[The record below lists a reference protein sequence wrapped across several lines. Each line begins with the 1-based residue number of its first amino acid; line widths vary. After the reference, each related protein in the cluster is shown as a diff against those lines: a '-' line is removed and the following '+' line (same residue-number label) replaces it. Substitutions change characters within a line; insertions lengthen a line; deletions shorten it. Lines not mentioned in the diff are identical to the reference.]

1 MAMEALRAHIQA
13 FSSLAPSALKDYEA
27 RLRQLVRDVAPEPE
41 PEAEPEQGS
50 GQGPPPE
57 VAAQLA
63 AAQRLLSV
71 LAGMA
76 AAHEDEEDDEE
87 EDEERVYVEAGS
99 DSYTRGKEEGWRAA
113 MGPRVLHFDLVS
125 PLRGGLWA
133 DRIWPSAT
141 VLAGHLDSHPGLV
154 EGRSVLEIGAG
165 AALPSVVAALRG
177 ARAQVVSDYPDELML
192 ANTRKN
198 LQTNLPPERYER
210 TAVVGHDWSTPPQ
223 PLLAALAGLDG
234 GDGPAGAAEGGGF
247 ELLLLSD
254 LLYSCEHEPILTVI
268 AATLSTAPRI
278 RCSFEPP

>member
-1 MAMEALRAHIQA
+1 MRIAGWGGGGVPGGGKMAVEALRAHIQA
-13 FSSLAPSALKDYEA
+13 FSSLGPSALKDYEA

-50 GQGPPPE
+50 REQGSREQGSGDGPDGLPPE
-57 VAAQLA
+57 VAAQLS

-76 AAHEDEEDDEE
+76 AAHEGEDEDED
-87 EDEERVYVEAGS
+87 EDEERVYVPIGS
-99 DSYTRGKEEGWRAA
+99 DSYTRGKEEGWREAA

-141 VLAGHLDSHPGLV
+141 VLATDLDAHPGLV

-177 ARAQVVSDYPDELML
+177 
-192 ANTRKN
+192 
-198 LQTNLPPERYER
+198 
-210 TAVVGHDWSTPPQ
+210 G
-223 PLLAALAGLDG
+223 
-234 GDGPAGAAEGGGF
+234 AGAGG
-247 ELLLLSD
+247 ERL
-254 LLYSCEHEPILTVI
+254 P
-268 AATLSTAPRI
+268 
-278 RCSFEPP
+278 

>member
-1 MAMEALRAHIQA
+1 
-13 FSSLAPSALKDYEA
+13 
-27 RLRQLVRDVAPEPE
+27 
-41 PEAEPEQGS
+41 
-50 GQGPPPE
+50 
-57 VAAQLA
+57 
-63 AAQRLLSV
+63 
-71 LAGMA
+71 
-76 AAHEDEEDDEE
+76 
-87 EDEERVYVEAGS
+87 
-99 DSYTRGKEEGWRAA
+99 

-141 VLAGHLDSHPGLV
+141 VLAAHLDAHPGLA

-177 ARAQVVSDYPDELML
+177 ARALVVSDYPDELML

-198 LQTNLPPERYER
+198 LQTNLPAERHER

-223 PLLAALAGLDG
+223 PLLAALAELD
-234 GDGPAGAAEGGGF
+234 DGAEGGGF
-247 ELLLLSD
+247 DLLLLSD